1 MQNKNGHFVRNEANI
16 IMSIEDGAKF
26 AITQDTWFKVFA
38 LKVTF
43 PNEGEFLKVK
53 ETLTRLGIAAIGQDG
68 GKNRLYQSC
77 HILQKRGEYYIC
89 HFKELLLLDG
99 KEVNMT
105 WDDLIRRAMV
115 VELLEKWGMVNVDPG
130 SRPLVWNEERGDQK
144 VSLKIIPHAEKK
156 NWQLIQKYTIGGRKE
171 KRNGDQ

>member
-1 MQNKNGHFVRNEANI
+1 MQNKNGHFVRNEANLI
-16 IMSIEDGAKF
+16 NSINDGVKF
-26 AITQDTWFKVFA
+26 AIKPETWFNVFA
-38 LKVTF
+38 LKVKLKDD
-43 PNEGEFLKVK
+43 GEFLKVK

-105 WDDLIRRAMV
+105 WDDLIRRGMV
-115 VELLEKWGMVNVDPG
+115 VELLEKWGMVEVGKD
-130 SRPLVWNEERGDQK
+130 SRDLVWKEDRDQK
-144 VSLKIIPHAEKK
+144 VSLKIIPHADKK
-156 NWQLIQKYTIGGRKE
+156 NWQLIQKYTIGGKGG
-171 KRNGDQ
+171 KRND